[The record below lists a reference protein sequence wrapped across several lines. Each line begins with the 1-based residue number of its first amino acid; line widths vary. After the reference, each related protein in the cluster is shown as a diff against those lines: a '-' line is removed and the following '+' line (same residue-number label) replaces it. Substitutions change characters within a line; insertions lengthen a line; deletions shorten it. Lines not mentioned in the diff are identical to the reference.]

1 MQPLFTSTMVFLLV
15 FGCALA
21 GMYPRKVMPEY
32 HLGQDTKELIRLGMG
47 LIATLTALVLA
58 LMTTTARASFDTNG
72 SGFPAADSGNGITV
86 Q

>member
-1 MQPLFTSTMVFLLV
+1 MHPLFTSTIVFILV

-21 GMYPRKVMPEY
+21 GMYTRRVVPE
-32 HLGQDTKELIRLGMG
+32 HHFSQDTKELIRLGMG

-72 SGFPAADSGNGITV
+72 SGFPAADPGNGFTV